1 MTDEPFRSR
10 KYAPLPPRDR
20 PHKTRTAVRV
30 VVLADEHV
38 LLFAD
43 SDPGRPEYAWWVT
56 PGGGIDPGET
66 PAQAAVREL
75 WEETGLRIGEDQLVG
90 PVARRVAV
98 HGYSDQVLEQAEDFY
113 VVRAARFE
121 VDEAHHT
128 EDEKL
133 TLQGSRWWPL
143 GELRTRQRGAGGTEW
158 IWPSYLLELVALA
171 DTPERWVVDKGRETD
186 ESTVAV

>member
-1 MTDEPFRSR
+1 MSTGSENPNEPFRDR
-10 KYAPLPPRDR
+10 RYVPLPPEDR
-20 PHKTRTAVRV
+20 PHKVRTAVRI
-30 VVLADEHV
+30 VVLAGERV

-43 SDPGRPEYAWWVT
+43 SDPGLPEQGWWVT

-66 PAQAAVREL
+66 PARAAVREL
-75 WEETGLRIGEDQLVG
+75 QEETGLVITEDELIG

-113 VVRAARFE
+113 VVRTHEFE
-121 VDEAHHT
+121 VDEAGHT

-143 GELRTRQRGAGGTEW
+143 NELVDTDEW
-158 IWPSYLLELVALA
+158 IWPSYLLELIELA
-171 DTPERWVVDKGRETD
+171 DDPEAWVVDKGREVD
-186 ESTVAV
+186 ESTLGV